1 MMTSLPK
8 AILFDLDDTII
19 RFSASGEECWRDVCG
34 LFAARVNGVEQDRLF
49 DVILG
54 GAKAYW
60 TTPGLPASKR
70 LDLPRS
76 RREHVVE
83 SLRSLGVDDE
93 DLAHEVADT
102 FTATREDRI
111 RPFPGAVETLS
122 GLRDRGVRLGLITNG
137 AAEPQWAKINRFD
150 LAGFFEVIVVEGE
163 FGVGKPDPRVY
174 RHAMTALG
182 VTEADTWVVGDN
194 FGWGVEAPQAL
205 GIKAVWCDHA
215 AEGVPAHETAVPD
228 LIVTAISELLS
239 LAPTRGPRTS

>member
-1 MMTSLPK
+1 
-8 AILFDLDDTII
+8 
-19 RFSASGEECWRDVCG
+19 
-34 LFAARVNGVEQDRLF
+34 
-49 DVILG
+49 
-54 GAKAYW
+54 
-60 TTPGLPASKR
+60 TPGLPASKR

-93 DLAHEVADT
+93 DLAHEVADM

-111 RPFPGAVETLS
+111 RPLPGAVETLS

-137 AAEPQWAKINRFD
+137 AVEPQWAKINRFD
-150 LAGFFEVIVVEGE
+150 LAGFFGVIVVEGE

-194 FGWGVEAPQAL
+194 FGWEVEAPQGL
-205 GIKAVWCDHA
+205 GIKAVWCDHEA
-215 AEGVPAHETAVPD
+215 GGIPAHGTAVPD

-239 LAPTRGPRTS
+239 LAPTRGPRPS